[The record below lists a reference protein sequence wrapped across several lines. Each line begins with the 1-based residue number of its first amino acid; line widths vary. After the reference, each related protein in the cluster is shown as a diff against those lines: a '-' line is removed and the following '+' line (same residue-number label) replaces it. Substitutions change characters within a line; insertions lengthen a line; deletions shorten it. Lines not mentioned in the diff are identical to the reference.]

1 MDPKYLVYLL
11 KYDSVHGRFN
21 GTVELKG
28 NDLVVNGKT
37 VKLTHEM
44 APEKTGWG
52 GLGVDYVAECTG
64 VFTKAE
70 ACKKHLASG
79 AKKVIISAPPS
90 TRPQSLL

>member
-11 KYDSVHGRFN
+11 KYDSVHGRFP
-21 GTVELKG
+21 GSVELKG
-28 NDLVVNGKT
+28 NDLVVDGKT

-52 GLGVDYVAECTG
+52 NLGVDYVAECTG
-64 VFTKAE
+64 VFTKTD
-70 ACKKHLASG
+70 ACNKHLASG

-90 TRPQSLL
+90 D